1 MAGWP
6 KEALDRFAADDLAV
20 RARAPNCDANG
31 FAEHW
36 GRVMVEQRRVVRDVC
51 GRDDFQRAMVLAAPE
66 LVDRWRGLPPVE
78 ATTKARHLRLERTA
92 LAYLLRASGRP
103 TPQGAWSAATMATV
117 DGGAPF
123 QADGPVAIC
132 AGRAAVSLRVV
143 AALTAALAGY
153 DRYRLGY
160 RLRLDPTLHPDT
172 AGGWAHIGTAGR
184 VEHLAPHAFTDAVV
198 AHFADG
204 RCEPIEPLLDAI
216 AARSGA
222 GHQVRAMLDAAAGA
236 LIECGVLRSG
246 LALPARAVYPRAVM
260 REVVAQLVEP
270 DRSRWVDALSR
281 IDPALD
287 ELEVLGSLSPA
298 RTASLVT
305 LIRAEVAA
313 LWSAAGVRAGAD
325 AGRDVRWSH
334 QRCAAARR
342 VDMGR
347 A

>member
-1 MAGWP
+1 
-6 KEALDRFAADDLAV
+6 
-20 RARAPNCDANG
+20 
-31 FAEHW
+31 
-36 GRVMVEQRRVVRDVC
+36 MVEQRRVVRDVC

-184 VEHLAPHAFTDAVV
+184 VEHLRRTCSPTPSWRTSPTVGASRSS
-198 AHFADG
+198 
-204 RCEPIEPLLDAI
+204 RCSTPSRRAAEPAT
-216 AARSGA
+216 RSGP
-222 GHQVRAMLDAAAGA
+222 
-236 LIECGVLRSG
+236 CSTPP
-246 LALPARAVYPRAVM
+246 PAR
-260 REVVAQLVEP
+260 
-270 DRSRWVDALSR
+270 
-281 IDPALD
+281 
-287 ELEVLGSLSPA
+287 
-298 RTASLVT
+298 
-305 LIRAEVAA
+305 
-313 LWSAAGVRAGAD
+313 
-325 AGRDVRWSH
+325 
-334 QRCAAARR
+334 
-342 VDMGR
+342 
-347 A
+347 